1 MHTTFN
7 RAYRVDALSLED
19 KIGLFSG
26 IQPPT
31 AIDTATFPVG
41 SAYFQ
46 TDGTVWRRIGVNAA
60 DWVRLSVLPFY
71 FFVLADSTVV
81 LMPWVVPG
89 VLAFTLTDGSAGTL
103 TVEI

>member
-1 MHTTFN
+1 MLDFAH
-7 RAYRVDALSLED
+7 AYRVEALSIGD
-19 KIGLFSG
+19 KVG
-26 IQPPT
+26 IFTSNADPRT
-31 AIDTATFPVG
+31 LNTSACPVG

-81 LMPWVVPG
+81 LIPWVTPG

-103 TVEI
+103 SVEI